1 MAKVK
6 AAQWEMTEEEF
17 DRQYK
22 AAVEGGRVAA
32 ATEPRAIAAHYDRNS
47 RRLVIDLSNGA
58 TLMLPVS
65 LLQGF
70 QGARPSDIAAVQ
82 VVPNGSALHWDRLD
96 ADFSVP
102 GLVAGVFGNRAWM
115 DELRKEWGRKGGK
128 TKSEAKAAAARANGA
143 RGGRP
148 RKPARRVGG

>member
-1 MAKVK
+1 MAKIK
-6 AAQWEMTEEEF
+6 AGKWEMAGDEF

-22 AAVEGGRVAA
+22 AAVERGRLAA
-32 ATEPRAIAAHYDRNS
+32 ETEPRAIAALYDRKS
-47 RRLVIDLSNGA
+47 GRLVIDLSNGA

-70 QGARPSDIAAVQ
+70 EGARPADIAAVEI
-82 VVPNGSALHWDRLD
+82 VPNGSALHWEKLN
-96 ADFSVP
+96 ADFGVP
-102 GLVAGVFGNRAWM
+102 GLVAGVFGNKAWM

-148 RKPARRVGG
+148 RKVARRA